1 MGYLVADQ
9 NKLCHFYES
18 GTYANTSGAGQW
30 IGKVIDHTLD
40 ENLNI
45 TENRYLSTS
54 TRNVDEFLD
63 GVKHYEGTITY
74 RPQDFKMWTFAL
86 GSVVDGGSPSPY
98 THVISETNSNVGNAF
113 TSGTFCPFVSF
124 ALEDA
129 QVQCATGANL
139 IRTIKGCTVDSL
151 SLKATMGEPVESE
164 LSYMAQ
170 SVLKSSGAATAVTD
184 SGLRPF
190 MFNDVTFQFASG
202 TNAPGVTEINFSIKN
217 NLKREDF
224 LNGTQVSFGFVPLNR
239 DYDLSLVIEG
249 EGVNTQT
256 LYDQYFI
263 GGSTFNGLLCFN
275 ASTGSRD
282 AYFSLSGC
290 RIIDMEAPTANEG
303 VNPQTIT
310 IKPKSCSISVN
321 DLTQKFG
328 AW

>member
-9 NKLCHFYES
+9 NKLCHFFES
-18 GTYANTSGAGQW
+18 GLYANTSGAGQW
-30 IGKVIDHTLD
+30 IGKVLEHSLD

-54 TRNVDEFLD
+54 TRNVDEFLN
-63 GVKHYEGTITY
+63 GVKHFEGNITY
-74 RPQDFKMWTFAL
+74 RPQDFKMWMFAL
-86 GSVVDGGSPSPY
+86 GSNVDGGSPSPY

-113 TSGTFCPFVSF
+113 TSGTFCPFIAF
-124 ALEDA
+124 GLEDA
-129 QVQCATGANL
+129 QVQCSTGNNFV
-139 IRTIKGCTVDSL
+139 RTVKGCTVDSL
-151 SLKATMGEPVESE
+151 SLKATQGEPVESE

-170 SVLKSSGAATAVTD
+170 SVDFSSGAATAVTD

-202 TNAPGVTEINFSIKN
+202 TTAPGVTEINFSIKN

-224 LNGTQVSFGFVPLNR
+224 LNGSTVSFGFVPLNR
-239 DYDLSLVIEG
+239 DYELSLVVEG
-249 EGVNTQT
+249 EGVNTKS

-263 GGSTFNGLLCFN
+263 GGSTFNGLLCVN
-275 ASTGSRD
+275 VSAGSRD

-290 RIIDMEAPTANEG
+290 RIMDMEAPTANEG
-303 VNPQTIT
+303 VNQQTIT

-321 DLTQKFG
+321 DFTMKYG